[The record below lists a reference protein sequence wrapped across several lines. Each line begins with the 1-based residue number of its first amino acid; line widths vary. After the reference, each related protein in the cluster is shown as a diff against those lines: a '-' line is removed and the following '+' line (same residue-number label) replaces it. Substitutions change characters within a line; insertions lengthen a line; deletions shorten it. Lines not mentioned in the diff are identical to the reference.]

1 MGFWPYLRHAHTSD
15 DELSAGTWQ
24 TTFLTWFFLVSMERD
39 NVSSNSQKSATRMTK
54 HGIKKGKEDHF

>member
-24 TTFLTWFFLVSMERD
+24 TTFLTWFFLVRSMKRTLAAD
-39 NVSSNSQKSATRMTK
+39 RNLQL
-54 HGIKKGKEDHF
+54 G